1 MSTQVTINR
10 SFYDKLSKI
19 DELVG
24 DAVEEKIV
32 SLAQYGI
39 QISPVDTGTWVESF
53 SIRPRGS
60 GGGRTT
66 FGRRDGKLSLPPGAK
81 QSLKEQSKRRVANDV
96 AILKDQIVERGGAV
110 IINRSEEAQS
120 VEREF
125 AVFARMKAK
134 FV

>member
-1 MSTQVTINR
+1 MSKQMTVNP
-10 SFYDKLSKI
+10 SFYSKLEQAKELIGDKVEDKI
-19 DELVG
+19 LNLTE
-24 DAVEEKIV
+24 
-32 SLAQYGI
+32 YGI

-60 GGGRTT
+60 GGGR
-66 FGRRDGKLSLPPGAK
+66 RRQRDGRLSLPPGAK
-81 QSLKEQSKRRVANDV
+81 QSAKEDAKVGVRADMATYKD
-96 AILKDQIVERGGAV
+96 AIIEGNGAV
-110 IINRSEEAQS
+110 IVNRSQDAQS

>member
-60 GGGRTT
+60 GGGR
-66 FGRRDGKLSLPPGAK
+66 RRQRDGRLSLPPGAK
-81 QSLKEQSKRRVANDV
+81 QSAKEDAKVGVRADMATYKD
-96 AILKDQIVERGGAV
+96 AIIEGNGAV
-110 IINRSEEAQS
+110 IVNRSQDTQS
-120 VEREF
+120 VENDF

>member
-1 MSTQVTINR
+1 MTVNP
-10 SFYDKLSKI
+10 SFYSKLEQAKELIGDKVEDKI
-19 DELVG
+19 LNLTE
-24 DAVEEKIV
+24 
-32 SLAQYGI
+32 YGI

-60 GGGRTT
+60 GGGR
-66 FGRRDGKLSLPPGAK
+66 RRQRDGRLSLPPGAK
-81 QSLKEQSKRRVANDV
+81 QSAKEDAKVGVRADMATYKD
-96 AILKDQIVERGGAV
+96 AIIEGNGAV
-110 IINRSEEAQS
+110 IVNRSQDAQS